1 MSDLQRFSTRGAT
14 ATGGDRRTD
23 DRAGQGQNGGTQTR
37 QQPQPTHGARQEQGR
52 PPGNAAARPRPAA
65 PTSRSR
71 APRRAHLLVSRV
83 DPWSVMKFS
92 FVVALVL
99 FVVFFVAV
107 AVLYSVLS
115 GMGVFDSLISVVRDL
130 SGGSDKWD
138 ISGWL
143 SAKTILG
150 WTAVLGAVNVVLLTA
165 LATLGGFIYNLVTSL
180 VGGVEVT
187 LSEAE

>member
-23 DRAGQGQNGGTQTR
+23 DRAGQGQNGGAQPR
-37 QQPQPTHGARQEQGR
+37 QQAQPTQGARQDQGR
-52 PPGNAAARPRPAA
+52 PPGNAAARPRPAGPA
-65 PTSRSR
+65 SRSR